1 MKINE
6 TSTDMKTRQI
16 FMVAAT
22 AAMLAACTKGE
33 VIYDDS
39 DVAIAFSPVAQMS
52 TKAPVYGPMNE
63 GDGTSYN
70 TSESFG
76 VTALHK
82 VTDEDSWDD
91 FKNGG
96 GMVLYIDNGKFVN
109 RPNGN
114 TWGGET
120 PYYWPKTGLL
130 AFAGFSPYDS
140 LNDYV
145 VIDDSPNVKFDNF
158 VQGTYD
164 YSDGNLTNETIDAM
178 WFDFDDQNPCNLGSA
193 AQASAGVPVKFKH
206 ACSWIDFTMKRDGT
220 ITNQDVYFVIEK
232 VELTNVY
239 TKGTFNS
246 KSTSFSTTG
255 DPAVTTPGDETTPWT
270 GHDEL
275 TTITLYEKPATD
287 EGYDLTHISGSQLEM
302 HDMIAIP
309 QQINSANS
317 QRSADI
323 QLVITYKQ
331 YPVAAGATPNSETV
345 TKSLTAETNAQHW
358 LYGRHYVYNI
368 TMGVD
373 EILIAPSVV
382 DWVDE
387 EKTINN

>member
-1 MKINE
+1 MKA
-6 TSTDMKTRQI
+6 RQF
-16 FMVAAT
+16 FMVAA

-33 VIYDDS
+33 VVYDDL

-52 TKAPVYGPMNE
+52 TKALVYGPMNE
-63 GDGTSYN
+63 PNSAYDTDE
-70 TSESFG
+70 TFG
-76 VTALHK
+76 IFAYHK
-82 VTDEDSWDD
+82 VTDQTTWSD

-96 GMVLYIDNGKFVN
+96 GMVLYIDKGKFVN
-109 RPNGN
+109 RPSST

-130 AFAGFSPYDS
+130 AFAGFSPYDY
-140 LNDYV
+140 LNKYV
-145 VIDDSPNVKFDNF
+145 IIDDSPNVKFDNF

-164 YSDGNLTNETIDAM
+164 YSEGNLTNETIDAM
-178 WFDFDDQNPCNLGSA
+178 WFDFDDQDACNLGSDG
-193 AQASAGVPVKFKH
+193 QASTGVPVKFKH

-246 KSTSFSTTG
+246 KSTNFSTTG
-255 DPAVTTPGDETTPWT
+255 DPAVTVPGNEIPWT
-270 GHDEL
+270 DHNEL
-275 TTITLYEKPATD
+275 KTITLYEKPAD
-287 EGYDLTHISGSQLEM
+287 EAGYDLTHISGSQLEM

-331 YPVAAGATPNSETV
+331 YPVAAGVTPNSETV
-345 TKSLTAETNAQHW
+345 TKSLTDETDAQHW

-368 TMGVD
+368 TMGVN

-387 EKTINN
+387 NETINN

>member
-1 MKINE
+1 MKA
-6 TSTDMKTRQI
+6 RQF
-16 FMVAAT
+16 FMVAAA
-22 AAMLAACTKGE
+22 AAMLAACTKSE
-33 VIYDDS
+33 VVYDDS

-52 TKAPVYGPMNE
+52 TKAPVYGPMDE
-63 GDGTSYN
+63 GDGTLYN

-82 VTDEDSWDD
+82 VTDETSWDD

-96 GMVLYIDNGKFVN
+96 GMVLYIDKGKFVN
-109 RPNGN
+109 RETGD

-130 AFAGFSPYDS
+130 AFAGFSPYDY

-158 VQGTYD
+158 VQGKYD
-164 YSDGNLTNETIDAM
+164 YSQGHLLNETVDAM

-206 ACSWIDFTMKRDGT
+206 ACSWIDFTMKRDET
-220 ITNQDVYFVIEK
+220 ITNKNVHFVIEK

-255 DPAVTTPGDETTPWT
+255 DLAVTTPGDETTPWT
-270 GHDEL
+270 EHGKL
-275 TTITLYEKPATD
+275 TTITLYEKPAD
-287 EGYDLTHISGSQLEM
+287 GNGYDLTHISGSQLEM

-309 QQINSANS
+309 QQINSRTGVGN
-317 QRSADI
+317 I

-331 YPVAAGATPNSETV
+331 YPVAAGVTPNSETV
-345 TKSLTAETNAQHW
+345 TKSLTDETDAQHW

-387 EKTINN
+387 NKTINN